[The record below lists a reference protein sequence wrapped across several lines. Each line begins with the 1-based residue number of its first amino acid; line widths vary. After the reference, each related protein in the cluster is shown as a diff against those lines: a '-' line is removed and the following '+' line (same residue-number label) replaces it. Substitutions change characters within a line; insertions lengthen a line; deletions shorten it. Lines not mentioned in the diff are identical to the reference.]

1 MFAAAEKRMFGARVG
16 VSLKHRPSVTA
27 RSRHST
33 LWTTPHRLSG
43 GRGKVQRMSAADRS
57 RRVFVVHGR
66 NSAARDAMFTFLRAL
81 GLQPIEWSQARAATG
96 KASPYIGEILDAA
109 FDGAQAVLVLLT
121 PDEVTYLRNDYSSGP
136 EDTETRA
143 APQARPNV
151 LFEAGMAMGRDADRT
166 VLVELGVMR
175 PFSDVAG
182 RHAVRLREGPE
193 GRQDI
198 AQRLLTA
205 GCAVDM
211 SGVDWLSAGD
221 FTPPPEP
228 ALPLGK
234 RVPATTQ
241 PHTVKI
247 DVRYHDRGS
256 GKSGR
261 LELLN
266 LGREPLYDINVEIPP
281 TPDDERGDFQIMSG
295 GLPIPRLP
303 AGKTHALHAHATW
316 LEYCDVVVTART
328 ESGESIREEI
338 FVSLNG

>member
-1 MFAAAEKRMFGARVG
+1 M
-16 VSLKHRPSVTA
+16 
-27 RSRHST
+27 
-33 LWTTPHRLSG
+33 
-43 GRGKVQRMSAADRS
+43 
-57 RRVFVVHGR
+57 FVVHGR
-66 NSAARDAMFTFLRAL
+66 NGQARDAMFIFLRAL

-109 FDGAQAVLVLLT
+109 FDGAQAVLVLMT
-121 PDEVTYLRNDYSSGP
+121 PDEITYLRSEYSSGP
-136 EDTETRA
+136 EDGETQP

-166 VLVELGVMR
+166 VLVELGSLR

-198 AQRLLTA
+198 AQRLLSA

-211 SGVDWLSAGD
+211 SGTDWLTAGD

-228 ALPLGK
+228 GLPLGK
-234 RVPATTQ
+234 RVPATNQ

-247 DVRYHDRGS
+247 DVRYHDRGT

-261 LELLN
+261 LEVLN
-266 LGREPLYDINVEIPP
+266 LGRESLYDINVEVPP
-281 TPDDERGDFQIMSG
+281 IPDDERGDFQIMSG

-303 AGKTHALHAHATW
+303 PGKSHALYAHATW

-328 ESGESIREEI
+328 DSGESIREEI